1 MSIIDWSSDV
11 CSSDLDWRDDD
22 WHRLGCATMAG
33 HLLECGTQVSGG
45 YFAIPGLK
53 EVPGMDTL
61 GFPLASI
68 ESSGDFF
75 VTKADGTG
83 GAVTEQ
89 TVKEQLLYEV
99 HDPDAYLTP
108 DVTADNRYRQSTRL
122 NSSH

>member
-1 MSIIDWSSDV
+1 MCLNVATWKRHMVMSLYNWKMSVVITLCLFFFKQETAYEMRIRDWSSDV
-11 CSSDLDWRDDD
+11 CSSDL
-22 WHRLGCATMAG
+22 
-33 HLLECGTQVSGG
+33 CGTQVSGG

-89 TVKEQLLYEV
+89 TVKEQLLYEEIGRAHV
-99 HDPDAYLTP
+99 
-108 DVTADNRYRQSTRL
+108 
-122 NSSH
+122 